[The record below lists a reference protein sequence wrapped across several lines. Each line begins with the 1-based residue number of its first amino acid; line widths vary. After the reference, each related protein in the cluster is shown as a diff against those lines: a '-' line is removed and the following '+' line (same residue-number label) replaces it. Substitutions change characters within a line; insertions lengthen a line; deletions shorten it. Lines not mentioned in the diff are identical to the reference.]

1 MGVPFFIFNNI
12 NSKEK
17 GILVNNLPPISKAE
31 RKYEELEIPGR
42 NGKLY
47 IDENCYNTFT
57 YAITCTLMPDSNI
70 REISKW
76 LNGTGKLVLCTEL
89 DKIYDVLIKD
99 QIDYE
104 QTYRI
109 CNQFEVNFEV
119 QPVAKSVLEKEI
131 NLNEESSLIIKE
143 STYQIKPYIKVV
155 GSGNITLTI
164 NNNSINLKNIEDY
177 IELDCELEEAFK
189 DNENCNS
196 KVECEDFPILFPGE
210 NIISWTGNISNLYIK
225 YKEAFI

>member
-47 IDENCYNTFT
+47 IDEECYNTFIYT
-57 YAITCTLMPDSNI
+57 ITCTLMSDSNI

-76 LNGTGKLVLCTEL
+76 LNSTGKLILCTEL

-131 NLNEESSLIIKE
+131 NLSKESSLIIKE
-143 STYQIKPYIKVV
+143 STYQIKPYIKVS
-155 GSGNITLTI
+155 GNGNITLTI

-189 DNENCNS
+189 NNENCNN
-196 KVECEDFPILFPGE
+196 KVECENFPILFPGE
-210 NIISWTGNISNLYIK
+210 NYFSWTGNITNLQIK

>member
-12 NSKEK
+12 NSKDK

-47 IDENCYNTFT
+47 IDENCYDTFVYT
-57 YAITCTLMPDSNI
+57 ITCTLMPDSNI

-76 LNGTGKLVLCTEL
+76 LNGTGKLILCTEL

-109 CNQFEVNFEV
+109 CNRFEVNFEV

-131 NLNEESSLIIKE
+131 NLNKESSLIIKE
-143 STYQIKPYIKVV
+143 STYQIKPYIKVS
-155 GSGNITLTI
+155 GNGNITLTI

-189 DNENCNS
+189 NNENCNS

-210 NIISWTGNISNLYIK
+210 NVISWTGNISNLHIK

>member
-17 GILVNNLPPISKAE
+17 GILVNNLPPISKPE
-31 RKYEELEIPGR
+31 RNYEELEIPGR

-47 IDENCYNTFT
+47 IDDESYNTFMYT
-57 YAITCTLMPDSNI
+57 ITCTLMPDSNI

-76 LNGTGKLVLCTEL
+76 LNGTGKLILCTEL
-89 DKIYDVLIKD
+89 DKMYDVLIKD

-119 QPVAKSVLEKEI
+119 QPIVKSVEKKEI
-131 NLNEESSLIIKE
+131 NLTKEDSIIIQE
-143 STYQIKPYIKVV
+143 STYQIKPYLKIF
-155 GSGNITLTI
+155 GNGNITLTI

-189 DNENCNS
+189 DNKNCNS
-196 KVECEDFPILFPGE
+196 KVECENFPILFPGE
-210 NIISWTGNISNLYIK
+210 NYFSWTGNITNLQIK